1 MAKSEAKKGS
11 RLVCV
16 PCGREVI
23 VDCCGIST
31 ETIWCCGKPMEEK
44 KHSAAAATNKKSNQR

>member
-1 MAKSEAKKGS
+1 MAKTNLRKGS

-23 VDCCGIST
+23 VDCCGASEAI
-31 ETIWCCGKPMEEK
+31 IWCCGKPMK
-44 KHSAAAATNKKSNQR
+44 KASRGKAKRSAKK